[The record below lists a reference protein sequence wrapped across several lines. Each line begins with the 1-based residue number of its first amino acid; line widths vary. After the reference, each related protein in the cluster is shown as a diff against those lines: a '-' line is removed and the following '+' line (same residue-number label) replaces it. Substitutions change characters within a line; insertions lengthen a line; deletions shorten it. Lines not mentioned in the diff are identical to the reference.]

1 VLIQGDARHIAL
13 KDRSVQMVCT
23 SPPYWAQRD
32 YRVAGQLG
40 LEATRDEYVAA
51 MVEVFREVRRVLK
64 DDGTLWLV
72 LGDSYSNAGSGHRD
86 AERWPK
92 QANNEHWPD
101 RDIKKNSGAKSKD
114 LLLMPFRVAS
124 ALQDDGWYI
133 RSDIVWSKKNPMPS
147 SARDRPTSAH
157 EYVFLLSKNETYYYD
172 YKAIMEPA
180 VVGGLRN
187 KRDVWTI
194 ANEPTRGIHLAAFPK
209 KLIEPCILAG
219 SRPGDLVF
227 DPFIGSGTVGVVAEQ
242 HGRRWVGLDLHPDH
256 LAGIRRGMN
265 ERLRARFA
273 RFTHHEIL
281 EIFGCDEIAA

>member
-23 SPPYWAQRD
+23 SPPYWGQRRYNVD
-32 YRVAGQLG
+32 AEIG
-40 LEATRDEYVAA
+40 LEETPDEYVAA
-51 MVEVFREVRRVLK
+51 MVEVFREVRRVLR

-92 QANNEHWPD
+92 QTGNGHFPG
-101 RDIKKNSGAKSKD
+101 RIKGNTGAKPKD
-114 LLLMPFRVAS
+114 LLLMPFKVAS
-124 ALQDDGWYI
+124 ALQADGWFI
-133 RSDIVWSKKNPMPS
+133 RSDIIWSKKNPMPS

-157 EYVFLLSKNETYYYD
+157 EFIFLLTKSESYYYD
-172 YKAIMEPA
+172 WKAIAEPA
-180 VVGGLRN
+180 VVGGQRN
-187 KRDVWTI
+187 KRDVWT
-194 ANEPTRGIHLAAFPK
+194 LATARNRAGHFAAYPK
-209 KLIEPCILAG
+209 ELVEPCILAG

-227 DPFIGSGTVGVVAEQ
+227 DPFIGSGTTGVVAEL
-242 HGRRWVGLDLHPDH
+242 HGRRWAGLDLNPEY
-256 LAGIRRGMN
+256 LARVRHGMN

-273 RFTHHEIL
+273 RFTHREIL